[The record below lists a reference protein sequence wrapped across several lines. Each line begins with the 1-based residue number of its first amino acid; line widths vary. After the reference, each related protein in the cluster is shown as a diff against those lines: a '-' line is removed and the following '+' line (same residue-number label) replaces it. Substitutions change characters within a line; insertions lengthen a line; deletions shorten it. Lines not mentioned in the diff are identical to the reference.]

1 MQVRTRPRTDAK
13 PERQNGRYPER
24 LRRNRSG
31 ITLPTD
37 QVHGA
42 DQNQSA
48 HRRHGEKCQT
58 TFSRNSE
65 SLKKPL
71 TDDRA
76 NQAEYYIGE
85 DSVAAPT
92 HQLAGGPSCNQTDD
106 YCSEQ
111 MQTAIPSPGRQGIE
125 NRKALPISSTNY
137 QSGSPGTTAA
147 WMRLSLFLLFH
158 RSAAAL

>member
-1 MQVRTRPRTDAK
+1 
-13 PERQNGRYPER
+13 
-24 LRRNRSG
+24 
-31 ITLPTD
+31 
-37 QVHGA
+37 VHCA
-42 DQNQSA
+42 DQYQSA

-111 MQTAIPSPGRQGIE
+111 MQGLLFLLLAVNALKTEKRSLIRQLIINLSHPDDG
-125 NRKALPISSTNY
+125 STD
-137 QSGSPGTTAA
+137 AVV
-147 WMRLSLFLLFH
+147 LFLLFH